1 MFRALVES
9 VCYGTGL
16 ILESFRGNGLT
27 PESITIAGGLRAGE
41 GGAGRGGGGS
51 DLARR
56 ERASPGF
63 TRLLCHEGLL
73 FFTPKLS

>member
-41 GGAGRGGGGS
+41 GGAGRGGGG
-51 DLARR
+51 
-56 ERASPGF
+56 E
-63 TRLLCHEGLL
+63 
-73 FFTPKLS
+73 